1 MLELLTPKQMGEAD
15 RLTIEGGVSGV
26 TLMENAGRAI
36 ARAIRA
42 RFTPCRTLVLCGPG
56 NNGGDGYV
64 VARLLAQAGWPVS
77 LAATGAPKRGTDA
90 AAAAARWRGPTV
102 RFGAR
107 AASRAALVIDAVY
120 GAGLSRDVD
129 GVTAET
135 LRAATRVVAVD
146 TPSGIDGETGAVRG
160 YAPQAMLTV
169 TFFRRKP
176 GHLLLPGRGL
186 CGEVVLADIGTPAR
200 VLAKLRPDTFVN
212 GPGING
218 PGVFTLRAATAG
230 DQKYS
235 RGTVTV
241 CGGAMHGAAMLAA
254 VAARHGGA
262 GLVAIAAQDGD
273 AGFLGGPPGTIILT
287 GPLPVLLEDARRRV
301 WVCGPGVAPDSAK
314 WLLPAL
320 LGAGRQV
327 VADGGALTAF
337 AGAPASLAGTAVIT
351 PHDGEFTRV
360 FGDIGADRLRAARA
374 AAKRTGAVV
383 VLKGA
388 ATVIAAPDGR
398 AAINDNAPPWLAT
411 AGSGDVLA
419 GLVGAHL
426 AQGLPPFEAAAAAV
440 WIHGRAGQL
449 AGPGL
454 IVEDLLPRIAAAT
467 ADARPQ
473 NKPAA

>member
-1 MLELLTPKQMGEAD
+1 MHELLTPRQTGEAD
-15 RLTIEGGVSGV
+15 RLAAEAGISGVS
-26 TLMENAGRAI
+26 LMENAGRAI

-42 RFTPCRTLVLCGPG
+42 RYRPCRTLVLCGPG

-64 VARLLAQAGWPVS
+64 VARLLAQAGWPVL

-90 AAAAARWRGPTV
+90 ALAAARWHARHLGSNV

-107 AASRAALVIDAVY
+107 AAGRAALVIDAVY

-135 LRAATRVVAVD
+135 LRAARRVVAVD
-146 TPSGIDGETGAVRG
+146 VPSGVDGETGAERG
-160 YAPQAMLTV
+160 YAPRAELTV

-176 GHLLLPGRGL
+176 GHVLLPGRDL
-186 CGEVVLADIGTPAR
+186 CGEIVVADIGIPASLLPR
-200 VLAKLRPDTFVN
+200 LQVNSFVN
-212 GPGING
+212 GPGL
-218 PGVFTLRAATAG
+218 FTLRSPAAA
-230 DQKYS
+230 DQKYT

-241 CGGAMHGAAMLAA
+241 CGGGMHGAAVMAA
-254 VAARHGGA
+254 LAARHGGA
-262 GLVAIAAQDGD
+262 GLVAIAAEPGD
-273 AGFLGGPPGTIILT
+273 AGFDGGAPGTIVLRGT
-287 GPLPVLLEDARRRV
+287 LASLLEDARRAV
-301 WVCGPGVAPDSAK
+301 WVCGPGLAPEAARRA
-314 WLLPAL
+314 LPAL
-320 LGAGRQV
+320 LAARRSV

-337 AGAPASLAGTAVIT
+337 AGDPAPLSGAAVLT

-360 FGDIGADRLRAARA
+360 FGEIGPDRLRAARA

-383 VLKGA
+383 VLKGS

-398 AAINDNAPPWLAT
+398 AAVNGNAPPWLAT

-419 GLVGAHL
+419 GLVGAQL

-440 WIHGRAGQL
+440 WLHGEAGNL

-454 IVEDLLPRIAAAT
+454 IAEDLLTHIAQAIAAAR
-467 ADARPQ
+467 AEK
-473 NKPAA
+473 KPGV